1 MFAYFAAEVKNVL
14 NAGQKG
20 ETNKKTQRTTHRAN
34 NGVQVKD
41 PHLLRHQN
49 LVTVN
54 SEINV
59 ILLIFGASWHQ
70 GIEIVL
76 AFLAG

>member
-1 MFAYFAAEVKNVL
+1 MFADYQLKNVL

-20 ETNKKTQRTTHRAN
+20 ETNKKAQGTTHRAN

-49 LVTVN
+49 FVAVN
-54 SEINV
+54 SKINV
-59 ILLIFGASWHQ
+59 ILFIFGGS
-70 GIEIVL
+70 
-76 AFLAG
+76 

>member
-1 MFAYFAAEVKNVL
+1 MFAYFAAKVKNVL
-14 NAGQKG
+14 NAGQEG

-59 ILLIFGASWHQ
+59 ILLIFGGS
-70 GIEIVL
+70 
-76 AFLAG
+76 

>member
-1 MFAYFAAEVKNVL
+1 MFAYFAAKVKNVL
-14 NAGQKG
+14 NAGQEG

-41 PHLLRHQN
+41 PHLFRHQN

-59 ILLIFGASWHQ
+59 I
-70 GIEIVL
+70 VL
-76 AFLAG
+76 VLGDGSCH